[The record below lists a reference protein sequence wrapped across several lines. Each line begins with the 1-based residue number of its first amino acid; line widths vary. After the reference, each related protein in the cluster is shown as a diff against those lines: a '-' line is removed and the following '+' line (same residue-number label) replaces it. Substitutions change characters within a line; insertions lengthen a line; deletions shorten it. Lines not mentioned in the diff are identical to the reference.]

1 VLLSVLFSSA
11 FFWLSGCAKAPEAVA
26 PLPDFSLT
34 AVTVDGVTP
43 LDLAALKGRVWVAGF
58 VFTRCAGPCPL
69 ITENMAWLQGRLPA
83 SVGLLSFSVDPDH
96 DSPEVLSVYARRHKA
111 DPQRW
116 LFVTGPKAELVR
128 LVRDGFKLPV
138 AENAQAAPGERVTHA
153 ARLVL
158 LDKDARIRG
167 WYEGVERGAMDRL
180 IRDAK
185 SL

>member
-1 VLLSVLFSSA
+1 MLLSVLYSIVIFGVY
-11 FFWLSGCAKAPEAVA
+11 GCARPPAAVA

-34 AVTVDGVTP
+34 AVTPDGVTP
-43 LDLAALKGRVWVAGF
+43 LDLAALKGRVWIAGF

-69 ITENMAWLQGRLPA
+69 ITENMARLQGELPK

-96 DSPEVLSVYARRHKA
+96 DSPEVLSLYARKHKA

-116 LFVTGPKAELVR
+116 LFVTGSKAELVR

-153 ARLVL
+153 TRLVL

-167 WYEGVERGAMDRL
+167 WYEGVERGALERL

>member
-1 VLLSVLFSSA
+1 MLLSILFSSGL
-11 FFWLSGCAKAPEAVA
+11 FWLSACSRAPQAVA
-26 PLPDFSLT
+26 PLPDFALT
-34 AVTVDGVTP
+34 SVTTDGVAP
-43 LDLAALKGRVWVAGF
+43 LDLSGLKGRVWIAGF

-69 ITENMAWLQGRLPA
+69 ITENMARLQDGLPK
-83 SVGLLSFSVDPDH
+83 SVGLVSFSVDPDH
-96 DSPEVLSVYARRHKA
+96 DSPEVLALYARKYKA

-116 LFVTGPKAELVR
+116 LFVTGSKAELVR

-153 ARLVL
+153 TRLVL

-167 WYEGVERGAMDRL
+167 WYEGVERGALERL
-180 IRDAK
+180 VRDAK